1 MKKLFILVF
10 VMLFV
15 LTGCE
20 SISSKS
26 EFEKAIEMMI
36 EEDSVKMVMEVFI
49 PDVGTIDAVIGIEG
63 NASKMVMLE
72 EEIYFLFEDDV
83 EYEIIEFNGEYVRF
97 LAPED
102 EDSLEGFND
111 FDDFTDEDF
120 EYNEDDDF
128 YYTLIEVED
137 MEDLKIRIENGYV
150 VEMVFGTELD
160 DTDVIISIVFSNF
173 GEVNIELPEYRIATD
188 LDEALKDFDD
198 GYTLFTSA
206 SGFII
211 QSDSITIQFDTN
223 DDYIEISLNDLEILF
238 YPITDIITYYDGEES
253 ATLDEFIYS
262 GDYIHFLSQDE
273 FDAIEDAYYVKKAE

>member
-15 LTGCE
+15 LTGCG
-20 SISSKS
+20 SKSSKS
-26 EFEKAIEMMI
+26 EFEKAIEMMN
-36 EEDSVKMVMEVFI
+36 EEDSVKMVVEVFI
-49 PDVGTIDAVIGIEG
+49 PDFGTVDGVIGIEG

-72 EEIYFLFEDDV
+72 EEVYYLFEDDV

-128 YYTLIEVED
+128 YYSLIEVED
-137 MEDLKIRIENGYV
+137 MEDLKIKIENGYV

-160 DTDVIISIVFSNF
+160 GTDVIITIVFSNF

-188 LDEALKDFDD
+188 LDVAFKDFDD
-198 GYTLFTSA
+198 RYTLFTNA
-206 SGFII
+206 GGFIL
-211 QSDSITIQFDTN
+211 QSESMTIQFNTN
-223 DDYIEISLNDLEILF
+223 DDYIEISLEGLEILF

-253 ATLDEFIYS
+253 ETLDDFVNS
-262 GDYIHFLSQDE
+262 GEYIHFLSQDE
-273 FDAIEDAYYVKKAE
+273 FDAIEDAYYAIKVE